1 MGSESYFVDGAGAA
15 AEVVPVSPA
24 TILADRIR
32 PGSGLVFRPL
42 LAGKTRTPCHVRR
55 CGRKGIALEENHSA
69 HTEREESGQ
78 SEDAQREQP
87 REPGEGNALNP
98 SIRLKALTG

>member
-1 MGSESYFVDGAGAA
+1 MARDKSQ
-15 AEVVPVSPA
+15 P
-24 TILADRIR
+24 
-32 PGSGLVFRPL
+32 
-42 LAGKTRTPCHVRR
+42 
-55 CGRKGIALEENHSA
+55 A

-98 SIRLKALTG
+98 DIRLEALTG